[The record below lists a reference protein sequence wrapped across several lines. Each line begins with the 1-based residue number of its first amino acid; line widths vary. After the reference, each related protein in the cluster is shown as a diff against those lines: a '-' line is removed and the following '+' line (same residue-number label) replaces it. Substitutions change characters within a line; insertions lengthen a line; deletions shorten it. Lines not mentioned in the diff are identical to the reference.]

1 MKKFISTL
9 VFGASL
15 LALTGCNDFLDKTP
29 PSNITPPA
37 FFNTADDLAAYTI
50 NQYGFT
56 SIAPGAY
63 GMGPFANDNHTD
75 NQAAMSYSTFWVPGE
90 WQVGGGNLGFGSHR
104 AINYFF
110 DQVLPKYE
118 AGQISGNETY
128 VKHYIG
134 EAYVLRAY
142 VWFNSLQSYGD
153 FPIFE
158 TALPDDKAV
167 LLEAS
172 KRQPRNMVARFIL
185 SDLDKAIGL
194 LMENSTPAGNK
205 NRITRDV
212 AYLLRSRVA
221 LYEGTWLKHHAGTAF
236 VPGGPG
242 WPGDAADV
250 NYPAGDVNAESKW
263 FLEEAM
269 KSARVVAD
277 KHMGGLTNN
286 TDTREGQDASLNV
299 LNPYFMMFC
308 DTDMEGYDEVLMWRR
323 YNKGLGIYHNILMQ
337 LGRNGGGTGW
347 TRGLVNS
354 FLMRNGLPI
363 YAANSGYDTNWEKE
377 GVTATL
383 QDRDSRIQIFT
394 KRDGDVD
401 FYLNGNPTYSSMHW
415 LIDGATET
423 KIVTGFALKKGK
435 HYNGAY
441 GGNGEHY
448 VGVTGY
454 CCFRAAEAL
463 LNYMEACYEATGS
476 VDADAA
482 RYWKALRSRAK
493 VDEDYTKTVA
503 ATNMTEEAKWD
514 FGAYSHGQLVD
525 KTLYNIRRERR
536 NELIG
541 EAMRMADLKR
551 WRALDQMEAK
561 PYVIEGIRFW
571 GSKYD
576 IDGILGDN
584 GQDKVEVI
592 VDPAGGTGNMSP
604 SASEGGSDYV
614 QPYKIS
620 QLNNTVYKRGG
631 YTFVPAHYLSPI
643 PHGAFTAASPDMTV
657 ENSVLYQNP
666 GWGTETGSKP
676 EGSEKFAN

>member
-29 PSNITPPA
+29 PSNITEA
-37 FFNTADDLAAYTI
+37 SFFNSADDLAAYTI
-50 NQYGFT
+50 NNYAFT
-56 SIAPGAY
+56 SINPGSY
-63 GMGPFANDNHTD
+63 GIGPFGNDNGTD
-75 NQAAMSYSTFWVPGE
+75 NQAAMSYSTFWAPGE
-90 WQVGGGNLGFGSHR
+90 WTVGGGNLSFGSHR
-104 AINYFF
+104 ELNKFF
-110 DQVLPKYE
+110 DLVLPKYE
-118 AGQISGNETY
+118 AGQISGSETA

-142 VWFNSLQSYGD
+142 RWFSSLQSYGD

-185 SDLDKAIGL
+185 SDLDKAIDL

-242 WPGDAADV
+242 WKGASADV

-269 KSARVVAD
+269 KSAKVVAD
-277 KHMGGLTNN
+277 KYVSSLANN
-286 TDTREGQDASLNV
+286 TDTPEGQDASLNV
-299 LNPYFMMFC
+299 LNPYYMMFC
-308 DTDMEGYDEVLMWRR
+308 DVDMEGYDEVLMWRR
-323 YNKGLGIYHNILMQ
+323 FNQGLGIMHNIQMQ

-363 YAANSGYDTNWEKE
+363 YAANSGYDENWEKD

-401 FYLNGNPTYSSMHW
+401 YYNNAGAPIYSSMHW
-415 LIDGATET
+415 LLDGAEET
-423 KIVTGFALKKGK
+423 KMVTGFPLKKGK

-441 GGNGEHY
+441 GADGTHH

-463 LNYMEACYEATGS
+463 LNYMEASYEATGS

-482 RYWKALRSRAK
+482 RYWKALRKRAK

-514 FGAYSHGQLVD
+514 FGAYSHGQLID

-541 EAMRMADLKR
+541 EGMRMADLKR
-551 WRALDQMEAK
+551 WRALDQMK
-561 PYVIEGIRFW
+561 NTPYVIEGIRFW
-571 GSKYD
+571 GSKYE

-584 GQDKVEVI
+584 GQDKVAVV
-592 VDPAGGTGNMSP
+592 VDVDGGTGNMSLRA
-604 SASEGGSDYV
+604 SAGGSDYV

-620 QLNNTVYKRGG
+620 AANNTIYNQGG
-631 YTFVPAHYLSPI
+631 YKFTPAHYLNPI
-643 PHGAFTAASPDMTV
+643 PRGAFTAASTDMTV

-666 GWGTETGSKP
+666 GWSTDAGSKP
-676 EGSEKFAN
+676 TDVE